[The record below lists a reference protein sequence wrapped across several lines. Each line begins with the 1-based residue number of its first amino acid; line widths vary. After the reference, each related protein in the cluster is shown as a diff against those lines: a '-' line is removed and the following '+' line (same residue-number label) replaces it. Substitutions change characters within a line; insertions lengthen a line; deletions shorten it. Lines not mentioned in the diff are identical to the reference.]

1 MISSLKSHC
10 RVVVQLLLF
19 LGALLA
25 AGTAAAQSGSDA
37 DRAMAL
43 LSAQSQAVV
52 QRLLSLSQLPAGT
65 WKVHEGDLTH
75 GEAVNLDDSGW
86 QSAAVGA
93 HYPTSAVWF
102 RQTIE
107 IPAALHGYDLSGAR
121 VWFQFHVDANGPIHE
136 ILYFNGR
143 RVALGDD
150 LEPVVLFDEAK
161 PGDKV
166 VIAIKLLET
175 IDVKSFHGA
184 TLRVDF
190 AENRPN
196 PQDLAEEFLS
206 AALLV
211 PSLAPGDSSKT
222 DILNNAI
229 AVVDLAALDGNDSA
243 AFDASL
249 KVSQERLEALRPLL
263 QQAAFLLDGN
273 AHIDAAWL
281 WPWTETVDV
290 VHRTFSTALQLMNE
304 YPDYVYTQSAAAY
317 NQWMADKYPELNAQ
331 IKRRIQEGRWE
342 IVGGM
347 WVEPDLN
354 MPDGES
360 LVRQLL
366 VGKRWY
372 KQAYG
377 VDVRIGWNPDSF
389 GYTWQL
395 PQIYKKS
402 GIDYFV
408 TQKMEW
414 NDTNQLPFKLFWW
427 QSPDGSKV
435 LAYFPHGY
443 GNLDLSPVRL
453 SDDLAASRQRSPGLT
468 EMMDLYG
475 VSDHG
480 GGPTRAML
488 DEGFRWAAPS
498 ASAIAANGGEPVT
511 PNYKFGTAQS
521 FFSTVENEIAPQ
533 SPIWNYQSI
542 PHYEPPASVPGKV
555 AIPTWNAEL
564 YFEYHRGVFTTQ
576 ANHKKHMRDSE
587 EEVLNAEKFSSLA
600 WVLAGRAYPSAELT
614 EDWKKVLFNQ
624 FHDLAAGSG
633 IAVIYRDAQKDY
645 DWVRMSTNEIS
656 AGALDTL
663 VVHINTM
670 GAIRGQ
676 KAKTENIPENV
687 LKAAGQSGAKGVVA
701 LENTP
706 AVVIFN
712 PLGWDRSGTV
722 LVNVPV
728 EGQPG
733 GSAWVIPEH
742 GDSEQARIVSYD
754 PALARLELEV
764 PVKDVP
770 ALGYETIHVAVAPSA
785 SSAASM
791 PKKTP
796 SRIGSFLKNGAGQP
810 HVSVPDEDSLK
821 PVNTRAVGAGAV
833 TIHSGQLVVAID
845 GTTGCITSIRHGTD
859 LGSGVVDPNSGE
871 EALAPGACGNQFQFF
886 KDTPKQYDAWNIDP
900 GTLDAPPSTIDKAD
914 SVEEVA
920 ASDGSSA
927 IRINS
932 HWQNSRFVQTIRLE
946 GDQIDIDNDI
956 DWHEKHVL
964 LKAAFPLAVTS
975 DFATYEIPYG
985 AIERPTTRNNSWE
998 RAQFEVPAM
1007 RWADL
1012 SGTGPDGKV
1021 RGLSLLNQNKYG
1033 YDAIGNV
1040 LRLTLLRSPT
1050 WPDLDADQGNHH
1062 FHYALYPHA
1071 GTWKDALTVRHGW
1084 EYDYPLQ
1091 AVVTTAHAGS
1101 LPAEHSFASVSPE
1114 NVVLTAVKKA
1124 EDQNGLGVYGLIFR
1138 VYEWA
1143 GKETTAE
1150 FHVPPG
1156 ATGASVTNLM
1166 EQPEGDPLKVEGDVV
1181 KVPIHPYEILTIRVD
1196 YPEAGTKGSRD
1207 QGN

>member
-1 MISSLKSHC
+1 MIRSLKTH
-10 RVVVQLLLF
+10 RHVVVLFLLF
-19 LGALLA
+19 VGALLA
-25 AGTAAAQSGSDA
+25 TGSIAAQSASEA
-37 DRAMAL
+37 NRAMASL
-43 LSAQSQAVV
+43 PPQSQVV
-52 QRLLSLSQLPAGT
+52 VERLLSLSQLPPGT

-75 GEAVNLDDSGW
+75 GEAVNWLDDSGW
-86 QSAAVGA
+86 QTATAGA
-93 HYPTSAVWF
+93 RYPTSAVWF

-107 IPAALHGYDLSGAR
+107 IPAALHGYDLTGAR
-121 VWFQFHVDANGPIHE
+121 VWFDFHVDANGPIPE
-136 ILYFNGR
+136 IFYFNGR

-150 LEPVVLFDEAK
+150 LEPVVLFDDAM

-166 VIAIKLLET
+166 VVAVKLLAT
-175 IDVKSFHGA
+175 VDTKRFRGT

-190 AENRPN
+190 PESRPN
-196 PQDLAEEFLS
+196 PQQLAEEFLS

-211 PSLAPGDSSKT
+211 PSLAPGDPSKT

-229 AVVDLAALDGNDSA
+229 TAVDLAALDAKDSA
-243 AFDASL
+243 KFDTSL
-249 KVSQERLEALRPLL
+249 KTAQQKLEELRPLL
-263 QQAAFLLDGN
+263 QQATFLLDGN

-304 YPDYVYTQSAAAY
+304 YPDYVFTQSAAAY
-317 NQWMADKYPELNAQ
+317 NEWMADKYPEMNAE

-408 TQKMEW
+408 TQKMAW

-427 QSPDGSKV
+427 QSPDGSRV
-435 LAYFPHGY
+435 LTYFPHDY
-443 GNLDLSPVRL
+443 GNENLSPVRL
-453 SDDLAASRQRSPGLT
+453 SDDLAAARQRSPGLT

-488 DEGFRWAAPS
+488 DEGFSWAAPS
-498 ASAIAANGGEPVT
+498 ASTIASNGGEPVT
-511 PNYKFGTAQS
+511 PRYQFGTAQS
-521 FFSTVENEIAPQ
+521 FFSTVEKEIAPQ
-533 SPIWNYQSI
+533 SPVWNYQLI
-542 PHYEPPASVPGKV
+542 AKGYEPPASVPGKV
-555 AIPTWNAEL
+555 AIPTWNSEL
-564 YFEYHRGVFTTQ
+564 YFEYHRGVMTTQ
-576 ANHKKHMRDSE
+576 ANHKKNMRDSE
-587 EEVLNAEKFSSLA
+587 EEVLNAEKWSSLA
-600 WVLAGRAYPSAELT
+600 WLDGANYPADKLT
-614 EDWKKVLFNQ
+614 DDWKKVLFNQ

-645 DWVRMSTNEIS
+645 DWVRMLTNEIS
-656 AGALDTL
+656 AGALDS
-663 VVHINTM
+663 VVAHINTK
-670 GAIRGQ
+670 GAIRAQ
-676 KAKTENIPENV
+676 NAQT
-687 LKAAGQSGAKGVVA
+687 
-701 LENTP
+701 
-706 AVVIFN
+706 VVIFN
-712 PLGWDRSGTV
+712 PLGWDRGGTV

-733 GSAWVIPEH
+733 GSAWVIPEQ
-742 GDSEQARIVSYD
+742 GDSEPARIVSYD

-770 ALGYETIHVAVAPSA
+770 ALGYETIHVAVAPSGSSVA
-785 SSAASM
+785 ST

-796 SRIGSFLKNGAGQP
+796 SRIGSFLKNGAAQP
-810 HVSVPDEDSLK
+810 HVSAPDADSLK
-821 PVNTRAVGAGAV
+821 PVNVRAVGAT
-833 TIHSGQLVVAID
+833 TIHSGQLVVAVD
-845 GTTGCITSIRHGTD
+845 GTTGCITSIRHAAD
-859 LGSGVVDPNSGE
+859 LPSGVVDANSGE
-871 EALAPGACGNQFQFF
+871 EAFAPGACGNQFQFF

-900 GTLDAPPSTIDKAD
+900 GTLDATPATITKAD
-914 SVEEVA
+914 SVETLT
-920 ASDGSSA
+920 ASDGSDA
-927 IRINS
+927 VRVTS
-932 HWQNSRFVQTIRLE
+932 HWQNSKFVQTIHLE
-946 GDQIDIDNDI
+946 GDLVDIENDI

-964 LKAAFPLAVTS
+964 LKAAFPLAVKS

-998 RAQFEVPAM
+998 KAQFEVPAM

-1012 SGTGPDGKV
+1012 SGAGADGKV
-1021 RGLSLLNQNKYG
+1021 HGLSVLNRDKYG
-1033 YDAIGNV
+1033 YDAQGNV
-1040 LRLTLLRSPT
+1040 LRLTLLRAPT
-1050 WPDLDADQGNHH
+1050 WPDPDADQGHH
-1062 FHYALYPHA
+1062 QFHYALYPHA

-1084 EYDYPLQ
+1084 EYDYPLR
-1091 AVVTTAHAGS
+1091 AVVTTAHPGS
-1101 LPAEHSFASVSPE
+1101 LPPEHSFASVSPE

-1124 EDQNGLGVYGLIFR
+1124 EDANGLIFR

-1156 ATGASVTNLM
+1156 ATGATVTNLM
-1166 EQPEGDPLKVEGDVV
+1166 EQPEGDALKVEGDLV

-1196 YPEAGTKGSRD
+1196 YPNGGPK
-1207 QGN
+1207 Q